1 LLDKPCDALKRSG
14 QELEADFDPDS
25 AMCNSACVWA
35 FMGSTKRFVPPGVKL
50 GIHDVG
56 LDPEKPSPTITTIRT
71 TRTTIRTVTGTTTST
86 KTATSTRVASLP
98 EIKKAGHARLLEYL
112 HDMGIDKELLTA
124 ASAIPYESVRF
135 RERDELVHFGIDRKE
150 FGEMA
155 WRFHNKPTIAMVKR
169 FFSPSAVGIGPV
181 FAMAS

>member
-1 LLDKPCDALKRSG
+1 
-14 QELEADFDPDS
+14 
-25 AMCNSACVWA
+25 
-35 FMGSTKRFVPPGVKL
+35 VKL

-56 LDPEKPSPTITTIRT
+56 LDPEKPSPTITTTRT
-71 TRTTIRTVTGTTTST
+71 TRTTIRTATGTTTTSIR
-86 KTATSTRVASLP
+86 TATSTRAASLP

-135 RERDELVHFGIDRKE
+135 LERDELVRFGIDRRE

-155 WRFHNKPTIAMVKR
+155 FVSATSLRLQWSRDSFP
-169 FFSPSAVGIGPV
+169 PSAVGIDPV
-181 FAMAS
+181 FATTS